1 MKNRN
6 QLTRGEKAILLAC
19 IVAMLAPIVIF
30 KESWQSYLDNI
41 LNGSIAII
49 PATMIVVWQ
58 VRKEGEVRREEDNKN
73 HDEEMQKIDR
83 SHNEEVKKIIY
94 ELMSCVNEF
103 PTLFEIK
110 YRIPIVEKSDDT
122 NYGRVLES
130 RENIKSFKKEF
141 HQKSIKLQSSLIYLY
156 DDSSQEEQ
164 RSLVDIINRLVRIE
178 LYLQKLDSILTLD
191 NLRGGLGYSEKDY
204 EKIINNMFKLKE
216 DLQKLPKKISLS
228 NEFIKIST
236 QTLDYYECIIECS
249 NKYLNDI
256 YKAKDK
262 LTVSLLKENVD
273 TGLRDKLSSLCK
285 KVGKHPDDGL
295 RDSLKVWALCNDTQG
310 RDYSYTVNGIIEI
323 KRTGKRPVSEFINT
337 RKYS

>member
-1 MKNRN
+1 MKYKN
-6 QLTRGEKAILLAC
+6 QLTWKERIILIIC

-58 VRKEGEVRREEDNKN
+58 VRKEGEARREEDNKN
-73 HDEEMQKIDR
+73 HEEEMQKIDR
-83 SHNEEVKKIIY
+83 SHNEEVKKVIY
-94 ELMSCVNEF
+94 ELMSCINEF

-110 YRIPIVEKSDDT
+110 YRISILEEDSDL
-122 NYGRVLES
+122 NYDRILES

-164 RSLVDIINRLVRIE
+164 RNLVDIINRLVRIE

-204 EKIINNMFKLKE
+204 EKIINNMFELKE
-216 DLQKLPKKISLS
+216 DLQNLPKKISLS

-236 QTLDYYECIIECS
+236 QTLDYYECIIKCS

-256 YKAKDK
+256 YKANDE
-262 LTVSLLKENVD
+262 LNVRLLKENVD
-273 TGLRDKLSSLCK
+273 VGWRNKLSSLCEK
-285 KVGKHPDDGL
+285 LGKHPDEGL
-295 RDSLKVWALCNDTQG
+295 RDSLKVWALYNDTQDN
-310 RDYSYTVNGIIEI
+310 DYSYTVNGRMEI
-323 KRTGKRPVSEFINT
+323 KKTDPKPISDFIDPY
-337 RKYS
+337 KI